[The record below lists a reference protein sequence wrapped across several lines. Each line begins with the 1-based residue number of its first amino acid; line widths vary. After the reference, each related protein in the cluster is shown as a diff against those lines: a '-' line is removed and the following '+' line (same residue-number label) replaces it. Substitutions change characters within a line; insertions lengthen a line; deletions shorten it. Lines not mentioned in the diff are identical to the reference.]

1 MKKIFTV
8 GAVLLLTTT
17 AATAGGLDRSGQ
29 GIGIIFE
36 EGNAVEL
43 SFGQVT
49 PTVTG
54 IASGS
59 GLGGV
64 GSGNMAS
71 PYTQMGLGFKYQVKD
86 NLSLSL
92 IIDQPFGA
100 SVDYGDADAGY
111 YTTTAGGAST
121 AEVSSSAITAV
132 ARYNINSNFSVH
144 GGVRYQTVEAAVSK
158 PPVAGYEIDSEANSA
173 NGYLVGV
180 AYERPEIAMRVALTY
195 NSAISHDIT
204 ATETCSVGITSCAG
218 TTAVTTVE
226 TPESFNLEFQSG
238 VAANTLVFGS
248 IRYAKWTQ
256 FDYAPPVHAALG
268 QGSLQSYDDDTISY
282 ALGVGRKFS
291 DQWSGA
297 LSIGYEAA
305 TAGFAGDLAP
315 TNGSKSIGIGGTYT
329 ADAFKIT
336 GGVRYI
342 MLGDAETEHPGFAG
356 IAGSEFTDNSAIAI
370 GIKISTSF

>member
-1 MKKIFTV
+1 
-8 GAVLLLTTT
+8 
-17 AATAGGLDRSGQ
+17 
-29 GIGIIFE
+29 
-36 EGNAVEL
+36 
-43 SFGQVT
+43 
-49 PTVTG
+49 
-54 IASGS
+54 
-59 GLGGV
+59 
-64 GSGNMAS
+64 MAS

-100 SVDYGDADAGY
+100 SVDYGDADDGY

-121 AEVSSSAITAV
+121 AEVSGSAITAV

-158 PPVAGYEIDSEANSA
+158 PPVEGYEIDSEANSA

-204 ATETCSVGITSCAG
+204 ATETCSAALLPACAG

-342 MLGDAETEHPGFAG
+342 MLGDAETEHPVVAG

>member
-1 MKKIFTV
+1 M
-8 GAVLLLTTT
+8 LTTT

-43 SFGQVT
+43 SFGQIT
-49 PTVTG
+49 PSVTG
-54 IASGS
+54 IASGLN
-59 GLGGV
+59 LGGV

-71 PYTQMGLGFKYQVKD
+71 PYTQVGLGFKYQVKD

-111 YTTTAGGAST
+111 YTTTEGGAST
-121 AEVSSSAITAV
+121 AEVSSSAVTAV
-132 ARYNINSNFSVH
+132 ARYSIDSNFSVH

-173 NGYLVGV
+173 TGYLVSV
-180 AYERPEIAMRVALTY
+180 AYERPEIALRVALTY

-204 ATETCSVGITSCAG
+204 ATETCNVAQSFCPG

-342 MLGDAETEHPGFAG
+342 MLGDATTENPIPDHAG
-356 IAGSEFTDNSAIAI
+356 LAGSEFADNTAIAI
-370 GIKISTSF
+370 GLKISTTF

>member
-1 MKKIFTV
+1 M
-8 GAVLLLTTT
+8 LTTT

-43 SFGQVT
+43 SFGQIT

-54 IASGS
+54 IASGL
-59 GLGGV
+59 GLAGV

-121 AEVSSSAITAV
+121 AEVSGSAITAV

-158 PPVAGYEIDSEANSA
+158 PPVEGYEIDSEANSA

-204 ATETCSVGITSCAG
+204 ATETCSVALLPACAG

-342 MLGDAETEHPGFAG
+342 MLGDAETEHPVVAG

>member
-1 MKKIFTV
+1 M
-8 GAVLLLTTT
+8 LTTT
-17 AATAGGLDRSGQ
+17 TATAGGLDRSGQ

-43 SFGQVT
+43 SFGQIT
-49 PTVTG
+49 PSVTG
-54 IASGS
+54 IASGLD
-59 GLGGV
+59 LGSV

-71 PYTQMGLGFKYQVKD
+71 PYTQVGLGFKYQVKD

-111 YTTTAGGAST
+111 YTTAEGGAST

-132 ARYNINSNFSVH
+132 ARYSINSNFSVH

-158 PPVAGYEIDSEANSA
+158 PPITGYEIDSEANSA
-173 NGYLVGV
+173 TGYLVGV

-195 NSAISHDIT
+195 NSAISHNIT
-204 ATETCSVGITSCAG
+204 ATETCNLVFSFCPGM
-218 TTAVTTVE
+218 TAVTTVE

-238 VAANTLVFGS
+238 VAANTLVYGS

-256 FDYAPPVHAALG
+256 FDYAPPVHTLLYSR
-268 QGSLQSYDDDTISY
+268 SLQSYDDDTISY

-291 DQWSGA
+291 DQWSSA

-342 MLGDAETEHPGFAG
+342 MLGDATTENPFHAG
-356 IAGSEFTDNSAIAI
+356 LAGSEFADNTAIAI
-370 GIKISTSF
+370 GLKISTTF

>member
-1 MKKIFTV
+1 MKKILTV
-8 GAVLLLTTT
+8 GAALMLTTT

-43 SFGQVT
+43 SFGQIT
-49 PTVTG
+49 PSVTG
-54 IASGS
+54 IASGV

-111 YTTTAGGAST
+111 YTTTEGGAST
-121 AEVSSSAITAV
+121 AEVSSSAVTAV

-173 NGYLVGV
+173 TGYLVGV
-180 AYERPEIAMRVALTY
+180 AYESPEIALRVALTY

-204 ATETCSVGITSCAG
+204 ATETCNVSANA
-218 TTAVTTVE
+218 TAVTTVE

-315 TNGSKSIGIGGTYT
+315 TDGSKSIGIGGTYT

-342 MLGDAETEHPGFAG
+342 MLGDAETEHPGIPGAT
-356 IAGSEFTDNSAIAI
+356 GSEFTDNSAIAI
-370 GIKISTSF
+370 GLKISTTF